1 MQEKKFFG
9 WKVFV
14 GCFLISIFVTGVI
27 SNPISLY
34 MNPICEEL
42 GISTSLY
49 SLTTLAGTFVMAFAA
64 MFWAPKM
71 QKGNMRLFMMI
82 GAVITGVGY
91 ILYSFAQNVIVLIIA
106 SCLYNF
112 GFAAITQMPIAL
124 LMTMWFNKNRAT
136 YMSIAYAGGGIGGAI
151 WAQVVSRLI
160 AGPGWR
166 TSFVYMGILAG
177 VAGILICL
185 FLIKKCPQEIGQTA
199 YEGKPGDEGK
209 QKQLT
214 DKQKAHL
221 AAQAEE
227 NSWQGVTKKVALKSG
242 SFWMLALALFC
253 IGIMAAGVSSHMP
266 NYLMKDLGWTS
277 TAAGNVVSVF
287 TLAAVAGTLVGGVLL
302 DRIGAVGGVLFAC
315 ITSALGLVALLM
327 VGVSSGLAFAFAC
340 LYGLGQMMPKM
351 VPAILVNKCFG
362 QKDYAS
368 IYSFI
373 NFIFLIGC
381 AFGSTVIGIIADK
394 VGYNVAWI
402 VVTILCGVIFLG
414 SLVAVGGGKKLRKQY
429 PNELETTN
437 A

>member
-1 MQEKKFFG
+1 
-9 WKVFV
+9 
-14 GCFLISIFVTGVI
+14 
-27 SNPISLY
+27 
-34 MNPICEEL
+34 
-42 GISTSLY
+42 
-49 SLTTLAGTFVMAFAA
+49 
-64 MFWAPKM
+64 MF
-71 QKGNMRLFMMI
+71 
-82 GAVITGVGY
+82 
-91 ILYSFAQNVIVLIIA
+91 NVN
-106 SCLYNF
+106 NF

-381 AFGSTVIGIIADK
+381 AFGSTVIGIIAEK